1 MTIRRVRRICAGG
14 FQSFQGEAFYL
25 GPTLHIQFNG
35 RMMLAAAWSTQVGGH
50 ATGENFGLDLT
61 NFPQQRGNLKFEV
74 EF

>member
-14 FQSFQGEAFYL
+14 FQSFQGEVFYL

-35 RMMLAAAWSTQVGGH
+35 RMMLAAAWSTQAV
-50 ATGENFGLDLT
+50 TGENFGLDLT